1 MEARRKNGRF
11 GRVKTYTKRDVA
23 AKVAQL
29 SSDKMLVAEKW
40 VDHLFTALREIMTS
54 ASPELRIEIRDF
66 GVFEVKRTKAKPKAR
81 NPRTGETIYVPARR
95 KTHFKPSKLLKS
107 FLEQPIEETDPMTP
121 ISAEVRSPNGE
132 VPQPPEDTF
141 RG

>member
-1 MEARRKNGRF
+1 MEPIKRNGQS
-11 GRVKTYTKRDVA
+11 GKVKTYTKRDVA

-29 SSDKMLVAEKW
+29 SSEKKLVAEKW
-40 VDHLFTALREIMTS
+40 VDQLFIALRDIMTS

-66 GVFEVKRTKAKPKAR
+66 GIFEVKRTKAKPKAR

-107 FLEQPIEETDPMTP
+107 FLEQPIEETAPATP
-121 ISAEVRSPNGE
+121 LSAEVRSPNGE
-132 VPQPPEDTF
+132 SAQPPEDTF
-141 RG
+141 KG

>member
-141 RG
+141 KG

>member
-107 FLEQPIEETDPMTP
+107 FLEQPIEETDPMPP

-141 RG
+141 KG